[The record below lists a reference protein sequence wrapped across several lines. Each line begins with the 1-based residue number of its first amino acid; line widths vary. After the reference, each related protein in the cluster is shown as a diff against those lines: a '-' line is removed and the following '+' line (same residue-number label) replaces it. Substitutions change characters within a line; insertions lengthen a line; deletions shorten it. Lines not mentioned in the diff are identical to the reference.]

1 MKQIIS
7 LLLVIALLAF
17 LCVTNPTTE
26 EFADWYMEQT
36 RESLDDGA
44 SILEQVFST
53 FTAHLADH
61 ARCDNYRLFSVF
73 SYNGQKTLGI
83 GLMFFPLDS
92 LDEQAGGLREAY
104 AEWLDTHVK

>member
-36 RESLDDGA
+36 GR
-44 SILEQVFST
+44 
-53 FTAHLADH
+53 
-61 ARCDNYRLFSVF
+61 
-73 SYNGQKTLGI
+73 
-83 GLMFFPLDS
+83 P
-92 LDEQAGGLREAY
+92 
-104 AEWLDTHVK
+104 AER